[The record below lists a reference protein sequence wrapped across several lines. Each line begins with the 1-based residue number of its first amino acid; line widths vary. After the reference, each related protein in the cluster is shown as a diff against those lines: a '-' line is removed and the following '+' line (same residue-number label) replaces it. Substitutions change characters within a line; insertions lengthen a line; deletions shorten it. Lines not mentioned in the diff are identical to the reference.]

1 MFLNNFVNESWLMK
15 VEDWTDKKIKKI
27 LVDLNNFAF
36 QIFVKILRTTI
47 SLKIKFTFKIIDHQH
62 LPKMRVS

>member
-1 MFLNNFVNESWLMK
+1 MK